1 MKKVECCSCYK
12 YPLSKDE
19 IGINQKLMDSDIEN
33 FFCISCLAEYLECS
47 VEELL
52 DKIEEF
58 KEQGCTLF
66 S

>member
-1 MKKVECCSCYK
+1 MKTECIICGK
-12 YPLSKDE
+12 QRLNKDT
-19 IGINQKLMDSDIEN
+19 IGINKKLLGTDIQN
-33 FFCISCLAEYLECS
+33 YYCMNCLAEYLECS